1 MADNTAGQTRTV
13 TNDQATAGSFAAGKI
28 VYDATAITA
37 ADYTRVETGFRP
49 RFVEWENITDRTKV
63 EWQEGMTTSEC
74 LKTIAAGTRTLD
86 TTALAIVVDDKGFRI
101 LQNATLAAILASKTC
116 YWRAYG

>member
-1 MADNTAGQTRTV
+1 MADNIAGQTRTV
-13 TNDQATAGSFAAGKI
+13 GVDQATGQFASGKI
-28 VYDATAITA
+28 VYDATAIVAT
-37 ADYTRVETGFRP
+37 DYTRVQCGFQP
-49 RFVEWENITDRTKV
+49 RYIEWENLTDRTKI
-63 EWQEGMTTSEC
+63 EWQEGFASAEN

-86 TTALAIVVDDKGFRI
+86 TTAAAVVVDTLGFRI